1 MENEAY
7 KKVLDSEDFT
17 TGGGSA
23 AALAGAMAAALAAM
37 VAKLSLKKDYGL
49 PSGWYSD
56 IAVEADNLKK
66 ELLMGAGEDIEAF
79 ALVKEAYALP
89 KDSAEEKYERTARI
103 RKGFIAAAW
112 VPARNG
118 ERCRRVLELSTKLV
132 GNSNPDAVSDLEVAL
147 ALAKTGL
154 KGCVANIEINLS
166 SIKDPRVLKELE
178 VVADSLRKNF

>member
-49 PSGWYSD
+49 PSGRYSE
-56 IAVEADNLKK
+56 IAAEADNLRQ
-66 ELLMGAGEDIEAF
+66 ELLMGAGEDVEAF

-89 KDSAEEKYERTARI
+89 KNSAAEKYERNARI
-103 RKGFIAAAW
+103 EKGFIAAAR

-118 ERCRRVLELSTKLV
+118 ERCRRVFELSTMLV
-132 GNSNPDAVSDLEVAL
+132 GNSNPGAVSDLEVAL
-147 ALAKTGL
+147 GLVKAGL

-166 SIKDPRVLKELE
+166 SIKDTRELKELKA
-178 VVADSLRKNF
+178 VADFLRKSF

>member
-37 VAKLSLKKDYGL
+37 VAKLSFKKDYGL
-49 PSGWYSD
+49 SSGRYSE
-56 IAVEADNLKK
+56 IAAEADNLKQ
-66 ELLMGAGEDIEAF
+66 ELLMGAGEDVEAF

-89 KDSAEEKYERTARI
+89 KNSAEEKHQRTARI
-103 RKGFIAAAW
+103 EKGFIAAAR

-118 ERCRRVLELSTKLV
+118 ERCQRVLELSTMLV
-132 GNSNPDAVSDLEVAL
+132 GNSNPGAVSDLEVAL
-147 ALAKTGL
+147 DLAKAGL

-166 SIKDPRVLKELE
+166 SIKDPRALEELE
-178 VVADSLRKNF
+178 VIADYLRKSY